1 MLRLR
6 PFKLSDI
13 EYLLNWI
20 GDEYSFAQ
28 WCANKFDYPLTREQ
42 LLSYYKKY
50 EMDDR
55 GWIMTAIDE
64 NGIPVGHLLM
74 RSADYQKESIH
85 FGFIIVNSKI
95 RGKGYGKE
103 MVSLAVQYSFEI
115 LKVEQ
120 VTLAVYDNNPAAH
133 HCYKSV
139 GFTDVQYREGAF
151 PFGDETWGVYDMAIC
166 NRR

>member
-13 EYLLNWI
+13 EYLLSWA

-28 WCANKFDYPLTREQ
+28 WCANKFEYPLTREQ
-42 LLSYYKKY
+42 LLSYYQKY
-50 EMDDR
+50 EEDDR
-55 GWIMTAIDE
+55 GWIMAAVDE
-64 NGIPVGHLLM
+64 DGTPVGHLLM

-85 FGFIIVNSKI
+85 LGFIIVNSKI
-95 RGKGYGKE
+95 KGKGYGKE
-103 MVSLAVQYSFEI
+103 LVSLAVKYSFEI

-133 HCYKSV
+133 QCYKAA
-139 GFTDVQYREGAF
+139 GFKDVQYREAAF
-151 PFGDETWGVYDMAIC
+151 PFGNERWGVYDMAIC
-166 NRR
+166 KTQ